1 MWWGGTNPDESGE
14 VTSPRVVEPEG
25 SSEGSG
31 SPPVDLM
38 AEEEEDDSTKTIGAD
53 QVNVIQIKESLFY
66 SLIITAVRSSTLWYC
81 KITLLDRAVAL
92 NKLIRNIAL

>member
-1 MWWGGTNPDESGE
+1 MWWGGTNPDETGE

-38 AEEEEDDSTKTIGAD
+38 AEEEEDEATKTIGAD
-53 QVNVIQIKESLFY
+53 QVSLSVLTIVF
-66 SLIITAVRSSTLWYC
+66 LIIIFKINSFVIFNST
-81 KITLLDRAVAL
+81 IDG
-92 NKLIRNIAL
+92 

>member
-1 MWWGGTNPDESGE
+1 MWWGGTNPDETGE

-38 AEEEEDDSTKTIGAD
+38 AEEEEDEATKTIGAD
-53 QVNVIQIKESLFY
+53 QVSLSVLTIVF
-66 SLIITAVRSSTLWYC
+66 LIIIFKINSFVIFNSTIDGWYAH
-81 KITLLDRAVAL
+81 TTFM
-92 NKLIRNIAL
+92 